1 YALGNLEVSREHFQ
15 DVRDG
20 TFSDDARIWETRITL
35 ELGDGFVYELPKTR
49 ESEHRR
55 LLEAQ
60 WALSFGDYHKAWAL
74 TQTENDDYPWAWALC
89 RAQAGWRLKRDIGA
103 TLEELRTLTANED
116 RLEIVQPQ
124 AQRHVAFVKRALGDE
139 WNASAKLEL
148 SRLAQGLRSSSVGL
162 LARDVLLALGA
173 NE

>member
-1 YALGNLEVSREHFQ
+1 
-15 DVRDG
+15 
-20 TFSDDARIWETRITL
+20 
-35 ELGDGFVYELPKTR
+35 VYELPKTR

-89 RAQAGWRLKRDIGA
+89 RAQAGWRLKRDISA
-103 TLEELRTLTANED
+103 TLEELRVLTANED

-148 SRLAQGLRSSSVGL
+148 SRLALPLRSSSVGL